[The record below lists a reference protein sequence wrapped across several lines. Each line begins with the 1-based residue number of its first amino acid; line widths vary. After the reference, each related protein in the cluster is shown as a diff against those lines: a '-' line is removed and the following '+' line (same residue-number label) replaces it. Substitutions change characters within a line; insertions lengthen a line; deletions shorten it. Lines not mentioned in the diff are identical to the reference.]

1 MVVIVVL
8 IVFLIADV
16 VNVYCL
22 ACVLFNVFLR
32 SVNVFN
38 RVVPTATKLL
48 LRCLLRGDT
57 CSPPSFVSSNQV
69 F

>member
-32 SVNVFN
+32 NVFN
-38 RVVPTATKLL
+38 RVVPIATKLL